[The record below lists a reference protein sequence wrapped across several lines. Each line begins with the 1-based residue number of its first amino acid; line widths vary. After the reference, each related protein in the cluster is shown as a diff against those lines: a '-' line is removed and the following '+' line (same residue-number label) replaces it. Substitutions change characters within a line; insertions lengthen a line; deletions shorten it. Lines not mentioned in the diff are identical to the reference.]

1 MGKDEEGYFLLKA
14 PIGMLLAF
22 GLSMLQSGLI
32 YNVCQ
37 LELVDILKL
46 ANVNKLQHCRN
57 F

>member
-37 LELVDILKL
+37 LDFEASKCKQATTLP
-46 ANVNKLQHCRN
+46 
-57 F
+57 